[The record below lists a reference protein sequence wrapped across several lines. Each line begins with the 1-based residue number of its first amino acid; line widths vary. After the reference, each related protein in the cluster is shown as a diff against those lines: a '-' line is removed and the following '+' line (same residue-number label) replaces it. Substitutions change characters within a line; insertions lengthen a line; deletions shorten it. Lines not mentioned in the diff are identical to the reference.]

1 MNEYRVAVILATFNP
16 EKYLIEQVESIL
28 SQKNVNLDVFIFDD
42 GSTKGKDIICYLK
55 DSHTNITVINNPP
68 SGAPGRNFLRA
79 VKQFDYSDYDFFA
92 FSDQDDVWLPS
103 KIESAIS
110 ALVTNESNGY
120 SSNLTLYDGTETIG
134 YLDKSQ
140 PQVEFDYV
148 FQGASAGCTYIIDL
162 ELFSALRRALHNC
175 DVTKLSASVSHDW
188 TIYYVCR
195 RSNLKWHID
204 NNSYIYYRQ
213 HDNNC
218 YGAKR
223 GLGAQIQMFFGEWYK
238 SNLFFMDSLPIENKF
253 LKLNSGFFYKIKFLP
268 KVLEFRRSA
277 IQSLAAYIRWLFL

>member
-1 MNEYRVAVILATFNP
+1 MNKHRVAVILATFNP

-28 SQKNVNLDVFIFDD
+28 SQKNVDLHIFIFDD
-42 GSTKGKDIICYLK
+42 GSTKGKDIICYLE
-55 DSHTNITVINNPP
+55 DSHNNVTVIRNLP

-79 VKQFDYSDYDFFA
+79 IKQFDYSGYDFFA
-92 FSDQDDVWLPS
+92 FSDQDDIWLPS
-103 KIESAIS
+103 KIESAINS
-110 ALVTNESNGY
+110 LIENESNGY

-148 FQGASAGCTYIIDL
+148 FQGASAGCTYVIDL
-162 ELFSALRRALHNC
+162 KLLSILKSALRNC
-175 DVTKLSASVSHDW
+175 DVTQLSTSVSHDW

-195 RSNLKWHID
+195 RSNLKWNFD
-204 NNSYIYYRQ
+204 NNSFIYYRQ
-213 HDNNC
+213 HENNC

-223 GLGAQIQMFFGEWYK
+223 GLGAQIQMFCGEWYK
-238 SNLFFMDSLPIENKF
+238 SNLFFMDSLDIDEKF

-268 KVLEFRRSA
+268 KLFQLRRSA
-277 IQSLAAYIRWLFL
+277 IHSFAVYIRWFFL